1 MFAVRPVGEVRHTD
15 RKHGP
20 PDDAS
25 LPRRGGRAG
34 RCERDE
40 GSRHDKTRGSEEMS
54 RSKWRLTSRLC
65 QAAAAVL
72 LTGAALA
79 APAHADGVLNGQTI
93 RLIVIGD
100 PVFKAMQ
107 QMHDDMEKKAG
118 GKIELNVLPFDAL
131 HQQTLLNAQNKE
143 SRY

>member
-1 MFAVRPVGEVRHTD
+1 MFAVRAAVGVRHTD
-15 RKHGP
+15 RDLLDGFAP
-20 PDDAS
+20 ARQGRTG
-25 LPRRGGRAG
+25 RRMRAG
-34 RCERDE
+34 RRIPP
-40 GSRHDKTRGSEEMS
+40 HKTRGSEEMS

-65 QAAAAVL
+65 QAAAAAFL
-72 LTGAALA
+72 AGAALA
-79 APAHADGVLNGQTI
+79 TPGHAEGVLNGQTI

-131 HQQTLLNAQNKE
+131 HQQTLL
-143 SRY
+143 